1 MKKAIPWITSLG
13 LTLLVGFLIYFSVP
27 NWGHA
32 WKVMLQAR
40 PLFLLVGVSFTML
53 HLVLR
58 AWRWGI
64 LLAPIKYP
72 IPYGRLFSMTT
83 AKYVINV
90 IPPRAGEVVASVV
103 LAKKE
108 RLSVASVIGTSFLER
123 VLDVITVVIIFGG
136 YLVLF
141 SHRFTPN
148 SERGHEIILTIQK
161 FSLIGGLALS
171 VGVVGLIYL
180 IRRHDWTKKLPRYL
194 KQLIVSF
201 LEGFGALQQGRTA
214 VKVVILSLAIWTV
227 IIFQILFF
235 VRAYLSSFPLPGA
248 VLLTVISVVGI
259 ALPTPGGIGGFQF
272 FMNLALVHFF
282 SQYLSPVDP
291 HSHAAGISNGCYIFS
306 MIPVFLLGLFLL
318 NREGLSWSRISK
330 ITLEK
335 PPRDIA

>member
-1 MKKAIPWITSLG
+1 MKKTIPWIISLG

-40 PLFLLVGVSFTML
+40 PLFLLLGVSFTML

-64 LLAPIKYP
+64 LLAPIKCS
-72 IPYGRLFSMTT
+72 IPYGSLFSLTT

-108 RLSVASVIGTSFLER
+108 RLSVASVIGASFLER
-123 VLDVITVVIIFGG
+123 VLDIITVVIIFGG

-141 SHRFTPN
+141 SHRFPPN
-148 SERGHEIILTIQK
+148 SDRGHEIMLTIQK
-161 FSLIGGLALS
+161 FSLIGFLALS
-171 VGVVGLIYL
+171 VGVVSLIYL
-180 IRRHDWTKKLPRYL
+180 IRSHNWTKKLPRYL
-194 KQLIVSF
+194 QQLLVSF
-201 LEGFGALQQGRTA
+201 LEGFTALQQGRA
-214 VKVVILSLAIWTV
+214 MVKVTILSLAIWTA
-227 IIFQILFF
+227 IIFQLFFF
-235 VRAYLSSFPLPGA
+235 VRAYLSSFPLLGA
-248 VLLTVISVVGI
+248 VLLTVLSVVGI

-272 FMNLALVHFF
+272 FMNLGLVHFF
-282 SQYLSPVDP
+282 SLYLPSQDP
-291 HSHAAGISNGCYIFS
+291 HSHAAGISNGIYILS
-306 MIPVFLLGLFLL
+306 MIPVFLIGLFLL

-330 ITLEK
+330 IALEK
-335 PPRDIA
+335 DPC